1 MAFNVEITEKVEQP
15 LMSRALLKGF
25 VAYDAA
31 PPSFAEL
38 RKHLAVSLK
47 ADEQLVV
54 VQSVRSLFGTR
65 KSEVEVHVYKSKGP
79 AGSFESKVIVA
90 RNQPRAKKAAAAQP
104 SS

>member
-1 MAFNVEITEKVEQP
+1 MAFNVEITEKIEQP

-38 RKHLAVSLK
+38 RKHIAASLK

-54 VQSVRSLFGTR
+54 VQHLRSLFGTR
-65 KSEVEVHVYKSKGP
+65 KSGVEVHMYNSKG
-79 AGSFESKVIVA
+79 AAVLFESKVIVS
-90 RNQPRAKKAAAAQP
+90 RNQPRVKKAAIAK
-104 SS
+104 SE